1 MTPSSRARE
10 NSRVIGSCSS
20 GRLIHIIGMTRAR
33 VSMSAGGNSPR
44 STARCIRTR
53 FASIRGPIP
62 ARVEASARRLSVL
75 DNINSPVRAC
85 SWTCWSSGVSGTNS
99 AMASARKLPVSGRW
113 SKPTSVSLNRAAAAS
128 TRPAFVAQRRHTVAL
143 AAPVRA
149 ATMSIV
155 MPSYPISTSIEI
167 HEPASVGRRQR
178 GRWHRVARRT
188 ISVQR
193 RRHIL
198 VRRHYLGGGA
208 AGPEAVTQALVALH
222 ATDPA
227 SVYLSILAR
236 STTSSLADVSAAMY
250 ERRSLVRWMAMR
262 RTLFLLPRTDVP
274 IVQAA
279 ISTPLAAVLRRR
291 LISQLKRNGAEPPV
305 SGDLETWLSSLQG
318 QVEHALRA
326 RGSATGAEL
335 AADVPALRT
344 LIPPRAASDRP
355 QNVTSSLLTMMSAQ
369 GRIVRGTPTGP
380 WTSRHHRWEPVER
393 WWHDGLPELAAEDSQ
408 RELARRWLARFG
420 PATVDDLQWWT
431 GWNKTT
437 VRHAL
442 RELPVEDVGLH
453 GDTGIALV
461 DDDLDD
467 ATDPPAAA
475 LLPALDPTPMGWKL
489 RDWFFGIPQHH
500 VFDNRGNIGPTLW
513 WDGEIIGSWAVD
525 ATGEI
530 RTMVVADRGAAARTA
545 IQDVAARMQKRLQGT
560 AITPAIRTALGH
572 SLVRGR

>member
-1 MTPSSRARE
+1 MWGGASEEGGTEWRDEPSR
-10 NSRVIGSCSS
+10 CS
-20 GRLIHIIGMTRAR
+20 
-33 VSMSAGGNSPR
+33 GG
-44 STARCIRTR
+44 
-53 FASIRGPIP
+53 
-62 ARVEASARRLSVL
+62 V
-75 DNINSPVRAC
+75 
-85 SWTCWSSGVSGTNS
+85 
-99 AMASARKLPVSGRW
+99 
-113 SKPTSVSLNRAAAAS
+113 
-128 TRPAFVAQRRHTVAL
+128 
-143 AAPVRA
+143 
-149 ATMSIV
+149 
-155 MPSYPISTSIEI
+155 
-167 HEPASVGRRQR
+167 
-178 GRWHRVARRT
+178 
-188 ISVQR
+188 
-193 RRHIL
+193 IL

-291 LISQLKRNGAEPPV
+291 LISQLKRNGTEPPV

-355 QNVTSSLLTMMSAQ
+355 QNVTSSLLTIMSAQ

-442 RELPVEDVGLH
+442 RELPVEDVDLH

-467 ATDPPAAA
+467 ATDPS
-475 LLPALDPTPMGWKL
+475 G
-489 RDWFFGIPQHH
+489 R
-500 VFDNRGNIGPTLW
+500 R
-513 WDGEIIGSWAVD
+513 
-525 ATGEI
+525 
-530 RTMVVADRGAAARTA
+530 AAARSRPHPHGLETTRL
-545 IQDVAARMQKRLQGT
+545 VLRHPAAPRIRQPGQHRAHSVVGRRDHRL
-560 AITPAIRTALGH
+560 LG
-572 SLVRGR
+572 RGCHRRDPDDGGR